1 MPLNI
6 SEIRKNFP
14 LLKSANPPVYFDSA
28 CQSLRPEKVINAIKE
43 YYEEYPACGERSLHR
58 LGDKVTK
65 KVDEAR
71 LEIARFIGVKE
82 NEIIFTKNT
91 TESIN
96 LIAHS
101 LPFEDGDSVLISDK
115 EHNSNFL
122 PWIILEKEKKIKLI
136 ILETENGLI
145 NLNLL
150 ADTLKKNKIKLV
162 SLALTSNLDGETIE
176 IKAISKIVK
185 ENGALLLLDAAQSML
200 HRKINAK
207 ELKVDFLAFS
217 GHKMLGPS
225 GTGVLY
231 VNNLPE
237 NHYQLSPFIV
247 DGGTILD
254 LDGKKPIFL
263 EGPEQ
268 FEAGLQNY
276 AGIIGLGEAVKFLKS
291 LGLENI
297 ETYENKL
304 SKIFYQ
310 KLAEDKDLTVINP
323 TIPNESR
330 SLVSFFIKNKDS
342 HRLCLLLDEGFN
354 IAARSGFFCDHF
366 YFHKKNIP
374 GALRFS
380 FAFYNTEEEINFTV
394 DSLKKIKEIL

>member
-1 MPLNI
+1 MKIDVN
-6 SEIRKNFP
+6 N
-14 LLKSANPPVYFDSA
+14 
-28 CQSLRPEKVINAIKE
+28 
-43 YYEEYPACGERSLHR
+43 
-58 LGDKVTK
+58 LG
-65 KVDEAR
+65 A
-71 LEIARFIGVKE
+71 
-82 NEIIFTKNT
+82 
-91 TESIN
+91 
-96 LIAHS
+96 
-101 LPFEDGDSVLISDK
+101 
-115 EHNSNFL
+115 
-122 PWIILEKEKKIKLI
+122 
-136 ILETENGLI
+136 
-145 NLNLL
+145 
-150 ADTLKKNKIKLV
+150 
-162 SLALTSNLDGETIE
+162 
-176 IKAISKIVK
+176 
-185 ENGALLLLDAAQSML
+185 
-200 HRKINAK
+200 
-207 ELKVDFLAFS
+207 DFLVFS

-247 DGGTILD
+247 GGGTILD

-323 TIPNESR
+323 AMPNESR
-330 SLVSFFIKNKDS
+330 SLVSFFIKDKDS